1 MIRKQSVF
9 FFVLM
14 DLRFAFHINAAAK
27 VKKRKTLENE
37 VYCFGI
43 LLP

>member
-1 MIRKQSVF
+1 MA
-9 FFVLM
+9 
-14 DLRFAFHINAAAK
+14 LRFAFHVSAAK